1 MRMVRMLLVFMLGA
15 ASNTHADTSPAAT
28 TAPAAELAS
37 FKQEIRQLYNVKE
50 KAWAAGDAETIVT
63 KFYAADAVS
72 AGEGDPTTVGRAD
85 LRKAYQQFVKDVTS
99 VRIESVRSV
108 VNGNAGWDW
117 ANFYH
122 TPKPEKAKD
131 YPPSPIRILFL
142 WSKEHGQ
149 WICKGEMFV
158 NGKFPIPLQSSNGKP

>member
-1 MRMVRMLLVFMLGA
+1 MRIIRALLVFTLGA
-15 ASNTHADTSPAAT
+15 ITIAYGG
-28 TAPAAELAS
+28 TAPVSAPQSGNLAS
-37 FKQEIRQLYNVKE
+37 FREAIRHLYDIKE

-72 AGEGDPTTVGRAD
+72 AGEGDLKTTVGRAEF
-85 LRKAYQQFVKDVTS
+85 RKAYQQFVKDVTS
-99 VRIESVRSV
+99 VRVESVKTV
-108 VNGNAGWDW
+108 VNGDAGWDW

-122 TPKPEKAKD
+122 TPKADKAKD

-149 WICKGEMFV
+149 WICKGEMYV
-158 NGKFPIPLQSSNGKP
+158 NGNFNVPLEPSKGKL